1 MKINKNF
8 WFYDTILL
16 FNLID
21 GFLNYFLNSI
31 LKDKMILDSQ
41 RKIIVPKSHFFNS
54 VSTDNFSPHGYVQET
69 NTSFYPLWQNL
80 RVSLNIH
87 ERVGSFDEARVR
99 KGA

>member
-31 LKDKMILDSQ
+31 LKDKTDTRFAKKNHRS
-41 RKIIVPKSHFFNS
+41 KIPFFQFCFN
-54 VSTDNFSPHGYVQET
+54 
-69 NTSFYPLWQNL
+69 
-80 RVSLNIH
+80 R
-87 ERVGSFDEARVR
+87 
-99 KGA
+99 

>member
-31 LKDKMILDSQ
+31 LKDKTDT
-41 RKIIVPKSHFFNS
+41 RFAKKNHRPKIPFFKFCFN
-54 VSTDNFSPHGYVQET
+54 Q
-69 NTSFYPLWQNL
+69 
-80 RVSLNIH
+80 
-87 ERVGSFDEARVR
+87 
-99 KGA
+99 